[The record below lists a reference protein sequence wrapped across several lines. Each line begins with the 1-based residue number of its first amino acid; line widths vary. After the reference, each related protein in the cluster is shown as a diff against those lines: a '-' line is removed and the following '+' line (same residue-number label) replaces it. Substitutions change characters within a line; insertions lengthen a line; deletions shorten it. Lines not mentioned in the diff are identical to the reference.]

1 MTLDRA
7 VYNSQR
13 GTNVTKRVPL
23 SYRVGFNAQHS
34 PMGAFMSFTCG
45 NFGTRGGIGLQI
57 GQPGDQE
64 VFIGFKDGD
73 RHSDA
78 TLKCLPFYTAA
89 VNRAA
94 DAFLVDQ
101 AGPAEQNVKP
111 DAVPFKE
118 GEFLRCYGWASD
130 QWQAQGLTFS
140 IYSAFGAIPDP
151 SVEDEQRMREG
162 LLPAV
167 VARLEFDNTSGT
179 TTRTAMFAL
188 NHARPGSRI
197 LTEDLGSGRV
207 AFAFRREAAAA
218 AELFDL
224 TSSEEGVKI
233 DAGPFIFMRWSA
245 SDGVRELHNPVHL
258 LGSCPGFGFEVPAG
272 KKYGITIALGSYL
285 EGFQTSGLDGRYLY
299 TRYFTGLADVL
310 KTALEN
316 AGRIIASA
324 QSLDSKLDNAAVSDD
339 QRFMISHATHS
350 YYGSTQLL
358 EVEGQPLWVVNEGE
372 YCMMNTLDLAVDHVF
387 WELEYNPWLVRNLL
401 DEFVRRYSYT
411 DEVKVYKGDFVPSTD
426 TLQTDP
432 SQTPPA
438 PDAAQLNRPY
448 NTRPGG
454 LSFCHDMGAHNNFSP
469 QGRSSYELAN
479 LTGCFSYMTQEQ
491 LCNWI
496 LTAGCYVAKTRDIG
510 WLKSNQAVVE
520 ACLSSMI
527 NRSGDV
533 GFAQFDSTRCAGG
546 QEITTYDSLD
556 HSLAQTRNNVYIAV
570 KSWASYW
577 ALGLMFRE
585 LGASAS
591 QARSQELAAK
601 VAAVVCGQ
609 VVDGVLPAIFEKS
622 NPGYCSRI
630 LPAIEGCVYP
640 LYFVKT
646 GFACCMLGQFYATQS
661 EKRMF
666 EVLREHTRN
675 LLLDPQ
681 RRNLFADGGIKLSS
695 TSNNSWMSKIAI
707 FMHVTRKVFNL
718 DADPEIAEVFRQA
731 DAAHVK
737 WQTEGSSYWACCDQI
752 VSGEGKASRYYPR
765 IITSA
770 LWME

>member
-1 MTLDRA
+1 MTK
-7 VYNSQR
+7 SS
-13 GTNVTKRVPL
+13 PL
-23 SYRVGFNAQHS
+23 SCHLGFNAQHA

-45 NFGTRGGIGLQI
+45 NYGTRGGIGLQI

-64 VFIGFKDGD
+64 VFIGYKEGD
-73 RHSDA
+73 RYSDA

-89 VNRAA
+89 VNRSA
-94 DAFLVDQ
+94 DAFLVEQ

-118 GEFLRCYGWASD
+118 SGFSRSYGWASD
-130 QWQAQGLTFS
+130 AWCAEGLTFS
-140 IYSAFGAIPDP
+140 VYSPFGPIPDP
-151 SVEDEQRMREG
+151 DHENRRSMREG

-167 VARLEFDNTSGT
+167 IARLELDNTSGK

-188 NHARPGSRI
+188 NHARPGSRT
-197 LTEDLGSGRV
+197 LDDNLGKGRV
-207 AFAFRREAAAA
+207 AFAFRREAGAA

-224 TSSEEGVKI
+224 TSQKKAKKI

-245 SDGVRELHNPVHL
+245 SDGVRERHNPVHL
-258 LGSCPGFGFEVPAG
+258 LGSCPGFAFEVPAG

-285 EGFQTSGLDGRYLY
+285 EGLHTNGLDGRYLY
-299 TRYFTGLADVL
+299 TRYFKGLADVL
-310 KTALEN
+310 KTALDN
-316 AGRIIASA
+316 APKLVASA
-324 QSLDSKLDNAAVSDD
+324 LALDSKLDRSALSAD
-339 QRFMISHATHS
+339 QKFLIAHATHS

-358 EVEGQPLWVVNEGE
+358 EIEKKPFWVVNEGE
-372 YCMMNTLDLAVDHVF
+372 YCMMNTLDLSVDHVF
-387 WELEYNPWLVRNLL
+387 WELEHNPWLVRNLL
-401 DEFVRRYSYT
+401 DNFVRRHSYT
-411 DEVKVYKGDFVPSTD
+411 DEVKVYKSDFAAPSGT
-426 TLQTDP
+426 TQIDP
-432 SQTPPA
+432 SQTPPP
-438 PDAAQLNRPY
+438 PDEAQLNRPY
-448 NTRPGG
+448 DTKPGG
-454 LSFCHDMGAHNNFSP
+454 ISFCHDMGAHNNFSP
-469 QGRSSYELAN
+469 RGRSSYELAN

-496 LTAGCYVAKTRDIG
+496 LTAGCYVAKTRDLK
-510 WLKSNQAVVE
+510 WLKSQKHVVE

-577 ALGLMFRE
+577 ALALLFRE
-585 LGASAS
+585 LGESAD
-591 QARSQELAAK
+591 QARCEQLAAK
-601 VAAVVCGQ
+601 VASVVSDQ
-609 VVDGVLPAIFEKS
+609 AVDGVLPAIFEKS
-622 NPGYCSRI
+622 NPGYSSRI
-630 LPAIEGCVYP
+630 FPAVEGCVYP
-640 LYFVKT
+640 LYFVNT
-646 GFACCMLGQFYATQS
+646 GFAARTLDQIYATHE

-666 EVLREHTRN
+666 DVLCQHTRN
-675 LLLDPQ
+675 LLLDPE

-707 FMHVTRKVFNL
+707 FMHVTRKVFHL
-718 DADPEIAEVFRQA
+718 DADPGVAEVLRHA
-731 DAAHVK
+731 DAAHLK

-770 LWME
+770 LWLE